1 VRRVTSAER
10 GAPRLRVGAGGV
22 TWTIPLTDVV
32 ISEEDVE
39 AVLDCLRSGW
49 LTSGPRTQAFEA
61 ALSEHLGGG
70 HAVAVSSGTAAL
82 HLACRAIGLG
92 PGDEAIVPAVT
103 FVATAH
109 AVRYCGAEPVLC
121 DVVGGGDLNLDVE
134 DVARRIGPRTCAVL
148 AVHLCGYAAEVEAL
162 RALCDERGIALIEDT
177 AQAIDARTTSGRLAG
192 TVGHLGCFS
201 FFSKKQLAVGE
212 GGLVLCADEE
222 PAARCRSLRSHAMT
236 SGTWDRHRGYAD
248 TYDIVDIG
256 FNYRIDEGRAALG
269 LSRLPRLEADIEA
282 RREHVRAYRERLA
295 GVEGIALCW
304 SDEDVERSSHF
315 AFPVLLP
322 DRSSRDRFREV
333 LAAHGIQTTVYE
345 ALTRFSE
352 FAGDGRP
359 ASDVPRAE
367 EMADRHV
374 ALPLWAQMS
383 AEQLDAVVAAVREA
397 AGAAV

>member
-1 VRRVTSAER
+1 VSWA
-10 GAPRLRVGAGGV
+10 
-22 TWTIPLTDVV
+22 IPLTDVV
-32 ISEEDVE
+32 VSEEDVE

-61 ALSEHLGGG
+61 ALSDHLGGG

-109 AVRYCGAEPVLC
+109 AVRYCGAEPILC
-121 DVVGGGDLNLDVE
+121 DVVGDGDLNLDVE
-134 DVARRIGPRTCAVL
+134 DVARRIGPRTRAVL
-148 AVHLCGYAAEVEAL
+148 AVHFCGYAAEVEAL
-162 RALCDERGIALIEDT
+162 RTLCDERGIALIEDA
-177 AQAIDARTTSGRLAG
+177 AQAIDARTTSGRPAG
-192 TVGHLGCFS
+192 TVGHVGCFS
-201 FFSKKQLAVGE
+201 FFSKKQLCVGE
-212 GGLVLCADEE
+212 GGLVLSADEE
-222 PAARCRSLRSHAMT
+222 LAARCRSLRSHAMT

-269 LSRLPRLEADIEA
+269 ISRLARLEADIEA
-282 RREHVRAYRERLA
+282 RRDRVRDYRRRLA
-295 GVEGIALCW
+295 SVDGVALCW
-304 SDEDVERSSHF
+304 SEEEVERSSHF

-322 DRSSRDRFREV
+322 DRRARDRFREA
-333 LAAHGIQTTVYE
+333 LAEHGIQTTAYE

-352 FAGDGRP
+352 FAAAAPPGE
-359 ASDVPRAE
+359 VTRAE

-374 ALPLWAQMS
+374 ALPLWAQMTGG
-383 AEQLDAVVAAVREA
+383 QLDQVVRAVLDAAPA
-397 AGAAV
+397 ATSARQD

>member
-1 VRRVTSAER
+1 MSWA
-10 GAPRLRVGAGGV
+10 
-22 TWTIPLTDVV
+22 IPLTDVV
-32 ISEEDVE
+32 VSEEDVE

-61 ALSEHLGGG
+61 ALSDHLGGG

-109 AVRYCGAEPVLC
+109 AVRYCGAEPILC
-121 DVVGGGDLNLDVE
+121 DVVGDGDLNLDVE
-134 DVARRIGPRTCAVL
+134 DVARRIGPRTRAVL
-148 AVHLCGYAAEVEAL
+148 AVHFCGYAAEVEAL
-162 RALCDERGIALIEDT
+162 RTLCDERGIALIEDA
-177 AQAIDARTTSGRLAG
+177 AQAIDARTTSGRPAG
-192 TVGHLGCFS
+192 TVGHVGCFS
-201 FFSKKQLAVGE
+201 FFSKKQLCVGE
-212 GGLVLCADEE
+212 GGLVLSADEE
-222 PAARCRSLRSHAMT
+222 LAARCRSLRSHAMT

-269 LSRLPRLEADIEA
+269 ISRLARLEADIEA
-282 RREHVRAYRERLA
+282 RRDRVRDYRRRLA
-295 GVEGIALCW
+295 SVDGVALCW
-304 SDEDVERSSHF
+304 SEEEVERSSHF

-322 DRSSRDRFREV
+322 DRRARDRFREA
-333 LAAHGIQTTVYE
+333 LAEHGIQTTVYE

-352 FAGDGRP
+352 FAAAAPPGE
-359 ASDVPRAE
+359 VTRAE

-374 ALPLWAQMS
+374 ALPLWAQMTGG
-383 AEQLDAVVAAVREA
+383 QLDQVVRAVLDAAPA
-397 AGAAV
+397 ATSG

>member
-1 VRRVTSAER
+1 VSWA
-10 GAPRLRVGAGGV
+10 
-22 TWTIPLTDVV
+22 IPLTDVV
-32 ISEEDVE
+32 VSEEDVE

-61 ALSEHLGGG
+61 ALSDHLGGG

-109 AVRYCGAEPVLC
+109 AVRYCGAEPILC
-121 DVVGGGDLNLDVE
+121 DVVGDGDLNLDVE
-134 DVARRIGPRTCAVL
+134 DVARRIGPRTRAVL
-148 AVHLCGYAAEVEAL
+148 AVHFCGYAAEVEAL
-162 RALCDERGIALIEDT
+162 RTLCDERGIALIEDA
-177 AQAIDARTTSGRLAG
+177 AQAIDARTTSGRPAG
-192 TVGHLGCFS
+192 TVGHVGCFS
-201 FFSKKQLAVGE
+201 FFSKKQLCVGE
-212 GGLVLCADEE
+212 GGLVLSADEE
-222 PAARCRSLRSHAMT
+222 LAARCRSLRSHAMT

-269 LSRLPRLEADIEA
+269 ISRLARLEADIEA
-282 RREHVRAYRERLA
+282 RRDRVRDYRRRLA
-295 GVEGIALCW
+295 SVDGVALCW
-304 SDEDVERSSHF
+304 SEEEVERSSHF

-322 DRSSRDRFREV
+322 DRRARDRFREA
-333 LAAHGIQTTVYE
+333 LAEHGIQTTVYE

-352 FAGDGRP
+352 FAAAAPPGE
-359 ASDVPRAE
+359 VTRAE

-374 ALPLWAQMS
+374 ALPLWAQMTGG
-383 AEQLDAVVAAVREA
+383 QLDQVVRAVLDAAPA
-397 AGAAV
+397 ATSG

>member
-1 VRRVTSAER
+1 MSWA
-10 GAPRLRVGAGGV
+10 
-22 TWTIPLTDVV
+22 IPLTDVV
-32 ISEEDVE
+32 VSEEDVE

-61 ALSEHLGGG
+61 ALSDHLGGG

-109 AVRYCGAEPVLC
+109 AVRYCGAEPILC
-121 DVVGGGDLNLDVE
+121 DVVGDGDLNLDVE
-134 DVARRIGPRTCAVL
+134 DVARRIGPRTRAVL
-148 AVHLCGYAAEVEAL
+148 AVHFCGYAAEVEAL
-162 RALCDERGIALIEDT
+162 RTLCDERGIALIEDA
-177 AQAIDARTTSGRLAG
+177 AQAIDARTTSGRPAG
-192 TVGHLGCFS
+192 TVGHVGCFS
-201 FFSKKQLAVGE
+201 FFSKKQLCVGE
-212 GGLVLCADEE
+212 GGLVLSADEE
-222 PAARCRSLRSHAMT
+222 LAARCRSLRSHAMT

-269 LSRLPRLEADIEA
+269 ISRLARLEADIEA
-282 RREHVRAYRERLA
+282 RRDRVRDYRRCLA
-295 GVEGIALCW
+295 GVDGVALCW
-304 SDEDVERSSHF
+304 SEEEVERSSHF

-322 DRSSRDRFREV
+322 DRRARDRFREA
-333 LAAHGIQTTVYE
+333 LAEHGIQTTVYE

-352 FAGDGRP
+352 FAAAAPPGE
-359 ASDVPRAE
+359 VTRAE

-374 ALPLWAQMS
+374 ALPLWAQMTGG
-383 AEQLDAVVAAVREA
+383 QLDQVVRAVLDAAPA
-397 AGAAV
+397 ATSG